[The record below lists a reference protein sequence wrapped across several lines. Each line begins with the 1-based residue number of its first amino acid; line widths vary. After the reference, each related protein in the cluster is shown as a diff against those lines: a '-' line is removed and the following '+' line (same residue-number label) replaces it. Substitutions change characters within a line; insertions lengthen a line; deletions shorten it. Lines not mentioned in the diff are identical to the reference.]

1 MSSAPLALPLV
12 RRSPE
17 ELGIP
22 AAALLALADRLAEE
36 GLDPHALLV
45 ARHGAVAFEAAW
57 APYRLDRPALVYS
70 ASKTFTSLAI
80 GFLADEGR
88 LSLDAAAADLLA
100 VLAPLGAPVITVRHA
115 PKAAT
120 VPLVIEAPAAEKPGR
135 TPPRPQKLPRDCE
148 PAASPLS
155 AVGAS
160 DVEARCFVDL
170 GAGKFA
176 ELQ

>member
-57 APYRLDRPALVYS
+57 APYRLDRPALVY
-70 ASKTFTSLAI
+70 
-80 GFLADEGR
+80 
-88 LSLDAAAADLLA
+88 
-100 VLAPLGAPVITVRHA
+100 
-115 PKAAT
+115 
-120 VPLVIEAPAAEKPGR
+120 
-135 TPPRPQKLPRDCE
+135 
-148 PAASPLS
+148 
-155 AVGAS
+155 
-160 DVEARCFVDL
+160 
-170 GAGKFA
+170 
-176 ELQ
+176 